1 MTCAALRILMLGQP
15 VLQWEGGDL
24 ARHMAAKQ
32 QALLYLL
39 AHAQA
44 TGGPPLSRSRL
55 AALLWGD
62 QTDVMAHA
70 NLRVALSRLRRQ
82 VPGVLDVDLRWV
94 GFVAGRIESDLDGL
108 QAALQPGV
116 PTDRRRG
123 AAAAWRGPFLA
134 GFELPGCEDFEQWLA
149 LTRRQVAA
157 QAAALAQAL
166 MAAHESAG
174 DVESAIGQAHRLLA
188 IDAADE
194 SAHMALMRL
203 LARRGER
210 WAALEQYAVC
220 RTALAELLGA
230 HPSAACHALYVRIHA
245 DVSGPAQV
253 DGPATAGKVAGA
265 MSVAVSA
272 DGSRGGIPGGE
283 GLLGRDR
290 ELAQIEL
297 RLSDPGCRWLTLYGA
312 PGMGKTALA
321 REAVHRFGG
330 RYRQGVSWI
339 DAGAA
344 VAVSNLGPEAL
355 ARRAADHLG
364 ADGQVHAALLLV
376 LDGLVPQRWTP
387 GCADAVLAAL
397 PPGVQVLATARCPLQ
412 GQAEWRLEVD
422 GLGCNDAVQLF
433 QRCALRAGV
442 TWDAGASLAGIERL
456 YEHTGGWPLAL
467 ESASRMLTVL
477 DLPQLL
483 AQLDEVLGMAPGSE
497 PGGGGEQRYPAQA
510 RHEAWQALPL
520 AGQAAVDVLT
530 ALTEPFGVDQARE
543 AGVRLHHL
551 ALLRDHG
558 WLRRSDE
565 GPLCWAAWVRPLTRA
580 LAAQRWRQATA
591 GWREPAVA
599 AAARPILLAPMP
611 AVGRLR
617 RRGGLRLIRADPE
630 SGAG

>member
-1 MTCAALRILMLGQP
+1 
-15 VLQWEGGDL
+15 
-24 ARHMAAKQ
+24 
-32 QALLYLL
+32 
-39 AHAQA
+39 
-44 TGGPPLSRSRL
+44 
-55 AALLWGD
+55 
-62 QTDVMAHA
+62 
-70 NLRVALSRLRRQ
+70 
-82 VPGVLDVDLRWV
+82 
-94 GFVAGRIESDLDGL
+94 
-108 QAALQPGV
+108 
-116 PTDRRRG
+116 
-123 AAAAWRGPFLA
+123 
-134 GFELPGCEDFEQWLA
+134 
-149 LTRRQVAA
+149 
-157 QAAALAQAL
+157 
-166 MAAHESAG
+166 
-174 DVESAIGQAHRLLA
+174 
-188 IDAADE
+188 
-194 SAHMALMRL
+194 MR
-203 LARRGER
+203 
-210 WAALEQYAVC
+210 
-220 RTALAELLGA
+220 
-230 HPSAACHALYVRIHA
+230 
-245 DVSGPAQV
+245 
-253 DGPATAGKVAGA
+253 
-265 MSVAVSA
+265 
-272 DGSRGGIPGGE
+272 
-283 GLLGRDR
+283 
-290 ELAQIEL
+290 
-297 RLSDPGCRWLTLYGA
+297 
-312 PGMGKTALA
+312 
-321 REAVHRFGG
+321 G

-442 TWDAGASLAGIERL
+442 TWDAGVSLAGIERL

-467 ESASRMLTVL
+467 ESVSRMLTVL

-599 AAARPILLAPMP
+599 VAARPILLAPMP

-617 RRGGLRLIRADPE
+617 RRDGLRLIRADPE